1 MRYNVGDKVVIRKD
15 LVVGKYYDGCYF
27 ADEMKKIEGAI
38 TTILG
43 VRSSHYKLETC
54 RAYNFVDE
62 MIDHEATAKLNSPK
76 SLLKSG
82 DKVTYRDGTVRW
94 VLVETNSAHDENGR
108 KGIDLNSYNDEQM
121 QENRAFSHCDIMKI
135 ERGTEL
141 IWEREEKS
149 AKQIEIEAIEN
160 EMKKLAERLEQVR
173 KEM

>member
-1 MRYNVGDKVVIRKD
+1 MRYKVGDKVVIRKD

-43 VRSSHYKLETC
+43 VRSSHYKLDTC

-82 DKVTYRDGTVRW
+82 DKVTYRNGEERWIMLELGTLHSV
-94 VLVETNSAHDENGR
+94 NGHPMS
-108 KGIDLNSYNDEQM
+108 KLDLYSDDLICKHYDQ
-121 QENRAFSHCDIMKI
+121 FSIMKI

-141 IWEREEKS
+141 IWQREEKS
-149 AKQIEIEAIEN
+149 AKQIEIEAIKN

>member
-1 MRYNVGDKVVIRKD
+1 MRYHVGDKVVIRKD
-15 LVVGKYYDGCYF
+15 LVVGNYYDGCCF
-27 ADEMKKIEGAI
+27 ADEMKKTEGKIA
-38 TTILG
+38 TILIVQFG
-43 VRSSHYKLETC
+43 HYKVDTC
-54 RAYNFVDE
+54 RWYNFVDE

-82 DKVTYRDGTVRW
+82 DKVTYRYGTVRW
-94 VLVETNSAHDENGR
+94 VLVETNSAHDENGI
-108 KGIDLNSYNDEQM
+108 KGIDLNSYNDELL

-141 IWEREEKS
+141 IWKREEKS
-149 AKQIEIEAIEN
+149 EKQIEIEAIEN